1 MKKTVIF
8 IWKSPY
14 PWEVRIEK
22 ICNTLS
28 EFYNVVILARWG
40 GEDLE
45 EETIQNGIIVRRVG
59 FERSPRYSIP
69 TSLNPNW
76 RKAIEKTI
84 IDFDAKL
91 LIVKE
96 IMLANITGKLAIKHK
111 IGAILSMAENYPA
124 LIKLFKKYKKDFIR
138 RFFFH
143 QLEIAKNVEKKV
155 LGLIKNVL
163 VVVPE
168 QIERLKDQGFF
179 QGFNYEIA
187 ENSPLFIEDTNLKKT
202 ENKLI
207 FGHHGFMTGDKNVF
221 KFLNALIE
229 LLKEGIDLE
238 FHILGDGEV
247 FEDTKKI
254 IDESGFQDKLILYG
268 KWNDKMYEDYLD
280 KISYGVLPYDINDF
294 TNTTNFNKFYDF
306 LQVGIPIIASDTKPM
321 RRIIEDQNCGILID
335 IDDRES
341 IKNSIRELSN
351 VNYQQLA
358 ENSYKAYKEKHNW
371 QCEEERLLNF
381 VKKVIVE

>member
-8 IWKSPY
+8 IWKSSY

-28 EFYNVVILARWG
+28 EFYNVVILAKWG
-40 GEDLE
+40 GEELE

-59 FERSPRYSIP
+59 YKLSPKFLAP
-69 TSLNPNW
+69 TSLNPVW
-76 RKAIEKTI
+76 KKALDKAI

-96 IMLANITGKLAIKHK
+96 ILLATVTGKLARKHK
-111 IGAILSMAENYPA
+111 IGAILSMAEHYPA
-124 LIKLFKKYKKDFIR
+124 VMKLFKKYNEGFIKKFLIHKLDV
-138 RFFFH
+138 
-143 QLEIAKNVEKKV
+143 AKKIENKS
-155 LGLIKNVL
+155 LSYINDVL

-168 QIERLKDQGFF
+168 QIDRLLKEGFENH
-179 QGFNYEIA
+179 NYEIV
-187 ENSPLFIEDTNLKKT
+187 ENSPLFIEGTNLNKT

-207 FGHHGFMTGDKNVF
+207 FGHHGFMTADKNVF
-221 KFLNALIE
+221 KFLKALIE
-229 LLKEGIDLE
+229 VLQDGVDLE

-254 IDESGFQDKLILYG
+254 IDESGFQEKLILYG
-268 KWNDKMYEDYLD
+268 KWDDKMYQDYLNQ
-280 KISYGVLPYDINDF
+280 ISYGVLPYNINDF

-306 LQVGIPIIASDTKPM
+306 LQAGIPIIASDTKPM
-321 RRIIEDQNCGILID
+321 RRIIEDQNCGVIID
-335 IDDRES
+335 IDNRDS
-341 IKNSIRELSN
+341 IKNSIKSLSKL
-351 VNYQQLA
+351 NYSEMA
-358 ENSYKAYKEKHNW
+358 KNSYKAYKDKHNW

-381 VKKVIVE
+381 VKKVIA